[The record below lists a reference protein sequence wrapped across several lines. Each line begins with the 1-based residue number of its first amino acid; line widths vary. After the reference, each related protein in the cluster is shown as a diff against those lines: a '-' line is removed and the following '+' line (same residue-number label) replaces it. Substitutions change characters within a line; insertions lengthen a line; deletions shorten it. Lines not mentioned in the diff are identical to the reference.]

1 MAKLFG
7 TDGVRDIAG
16 VKLTCEFA
24 MRIGQAAA
32 LALTQPHGSAR
43 SKVVIGK
50 DTRASSDMLE
60 QAVSAGL
67 TAMGVDVVLLGVIP
81 TPAVAWLCAK
91 YEADAGIVISASHNP
106 YEHNGIK
113 IFGKGGRKLTDAR
126 AGGHRGAAVAKR
138 GLSRRKVG
146 QRDWQGLLP
155 LHGGAGICG
164 APGRRGAGYFPD
176 FKVVVDAANGA
187 ASTTVGLLAKRLA
200 IPMVIINDQPDGVNI
215 NDNCGSTAPE
225 ALCRAV
231 VANRARLG
239 IALDGD
245 ADRVVA
251 VDEKGE
257 VVDGDKLI
265 AVFASY
271 LKEKGRL
278 TQDKVAVTVI
288 GATWALSST

>member
-1 MAKLFG
+1 MVEHMAKLFG

-113 IFGKGGRKLTDAR
+113 IFGKGGRKLTDAQQE
-126 AGGHRGAAVAKR
+126 AIEAL
-138 GLSRRKVG
+138 LSRAFPPESRAT
-146 QRDWQGLLP
+146 RL
-155 LHGGAGICG
+155 AGSTTSPRRRRNMWSTWP
-164 APGRRGAGYFPD
+164 AWRRGISPTSRWW
-176 FKVVVDAANGA
+176 
-187 ASTTVGLLAKRLA
+187 ST
-200 IPMVIINDQPDGVNI
+200 PP
-215 NDNCGSTAPE
+215 TAPHRPRWAFWQS
-225 ALCRAV
+225 ALP
-231 VANRARLG
+231 
-239 IALDGD
+239 
-245 ADRVVA
+245 
-251 VDEKGE
+251 
-257 VVDGDKLI
+257 
-265 AVFASY
+265 SP
-271 LKEKGRL
+271 
-278 TQDKVAVTVI
+278 
-288 GATWALSST
+288 W